1 MKKFS
6 LKNSINTKLGIDLL
20 IAYFGV
26 QEIPNLLSKVINI
39 SGMSKIVWNIIGL
52 VGLYFLQDVLKRKD
66 TLTLGVF
73 LVLID
78 LISGSI
84 SGLLPSS
91 MQDYQQLDAT
101 QLSEY
106 TDNVAVTSKQDYE
119 QIYN

>member
-39 SGMSKIVWNIIGL
+39 TGMSKIVLNIIGL

-91 MQDYQQLDAT
+91 MQDYQQFEAR

-106 TDNVAVTSKQDYE
+106 TDNVGVTSKQDYE